1 MKSTNTVNS
10 VFLVILVS
18 VSFMSSCQPKDVD
31 MKTAAAAAKAFQN
44 NTADAKPIEMN
55 PNETNALFAVSFDR
69 LAEALVLTKA
79 VLNPEYASSRF
90 LILKP
95 SDQVKAPGEI
105 AELTLESVAPDKQK
119 PMATVSQLSYNVEEL
134 SVDAN
139 SKLQKLI
146 FVKNIFK
153 AVTAKGDLKTK
164 KGDFSIVNISDR
176 ILISATAD
184 ANLYSVKIS
193 RIDTTSSKS
202 DKNTTINFE
211 ATYKLAWSGQV
222 SDLNNELQIS
232 NIKMQLV
239 RTGNKQGQINFTN
252 DQQNLAIK
260 LDQCVSMNG
269 RLSINIDLAK
279 PDGKITNPAEVV
291 LSDSTVE
298 IPTAKFKSQAQSCD
312 ARPVVDLSRLLN

>member
-1 MKSTNTVNS
+1 MKSINAVNS
-10 VFLVILVS
+10 VCFVILVS

-31 MKTAAAAAKAFQN
+31 MKSAAAAAKAFQN
-44 NTADAKPIEMN
+44 NAADAKPIEMN

-105 AELTLESVAPDKQK
+105 AELTLESVAVDKQK

-146 FVKNIFK
+146 LVKNIFK
-153 AVTAKGDLKTK
+153 TVTAKGDLKTK

-176 ILISATAD
+176 ILISAAAD
-184 ANLYSVKIS
+184 ANIYSVKIS

-222 SDLNNELQIS
+222 LDLNNELQIS

-239 RTGNKQGQINFTN
+239 RTGNKQGQINFAN
-252 DQQNLAIK
+252 DQQNLSIK

-269 RLSINIDLAK
+269 RLNINIDLAK

-298 IPTAKFKSQAQSCD
+298 VPTAKFKSQAQSCD
-312 ARPVVDLSRLLN
+312 VRPVVDLSRLLN